1 MALVIILIVSTVR
14 MVVTVMVGVNLK
26 TVGTVATVLAGVTE
40 ATVLN

>member
-26 TVGTVATVLAGVTE
+26 TVGTEATVLAGVTE